1 MGGLFR
7 PEAPGGVE
15 KKEGEGAAG
24 DEFGNFL
31 DEKSAG
37 DGTDDAG
44 EGAGDGDFPI
54 HGVQF
59 PVSERAGEGDRDDE
73 GEGGADSDVVG
84 HAAEESEGRDDEGPA
99 ADAEAAG
106 GEAGEKSNQ
115 SIERGAREHG
125 RDNPHGEMSWQAGTE
140 GWSAGLPKGAESP
153 YLTSSMQKHLS
164 IGLSLLLAGLMVGCA
179 VKDPK
184 DPRFVV
190 AEGKGIK
197 ITRGQLD
204 GEVDRALLNFNLAR
218 EKVPAAQLNS
228 LEMNILNQMINRQV
242 ALAEARKAPLTNA
255 AVLAKEQLEKMKK
268 NFPDAKAFEE
278 QLTKAKTTEA
288 AMVQEIEQKLE
299 VDHLMRMR
307 VEPTLQAP
315 SDEDVAKFY
324 GENPKLW
331 QRNETV
337 QAQHV
342 LVKVEATADAATKA
356 AKKKAAEAA
365 LARVNKGEAF
375 EKVAQEVSDDPGSK
389 ARGGELP
396 PFSKGQMT
404 PNFEKV
410 AFATAA
416 GKTSAVFETPFG
428 FHFLK
433 VKAKE
438 AAKNLKLEDVKNEIL
453 SHLKRLKQ
461 GEATRLLLEDLRKD
475 AAVKILLPPPPAPA
489 PVTATTPPVSAPPVP
504 PTAPAPAKK

>member
-1 MGGLFR
+1 
-7 PEAPGGVE
+7 
-15 KKEGEGAAG
+15 
-24 DEFGNFL
+24 
-31 DEKSAG
+31 
-37 DGTDDAG
+37 
-44 EGAGDGDFPI
+44 
-54 HGVQF
+54 
-59 PVSERAGEGDRDDE
+59 
-73 GEGGADSDVVG
+73 
-84 HAAEESEGRDDEGPA
+84 
-99 ADAEAAG
+99 
-106 GEAGEKSNQ
+106 
-115 SIERGAREHG
+115 
-125 RDNPHGEMSWQAGTE
+125 
-140 GWSAGLPKGAESP
+140 
-153 YLTSSMQKHLS
+153 MQKHLS
-164 IGLSLLLAGLMVGCA
+164 LCLTVFAAVWVVGCA

-204 GEVDRALLNFNLAR
+204 GEMDRALLNFNLSR
-218 EKVPAAQLNS
+218 DKVPAPQLNS

-242 ALAEARKAPLTNA
+242 ALAEARKSPLTNA
-255 AVLAKEQLEKMKK
+255 AVLAKEQLDRMKK

-278 QLTKAKTTEA
+278 QLAKAKTTEQ
-288 AMVQEIEQKLE
+288 AMLQEIEQKLE
-299 VDHLMRMR
+299 VDNLMRAR
-307 VEPTLQAP
+307 VEPSMKAP
-315 SDEDVAKFY
+315 SDEDVQKFY
-324 GENPKLW
+324 SENPKLW
-331 QRNETV
+331 QRGETV

-342 LVKVEATADAATKA
+342 LVKVDASADAATKA
-356 AKKKAAEAA
+356 AKKKTAEAA

-410 AFATAA
+410 AFSTAP

-438 AAKNLKLEDVKNEIL
+438 AAKNLKLEDVKNEIM

-461 GEATRLLLEDLRKD
+461 GEATRLLLEDLRKE
-475 AAVKILLPPPPAPA
+475 AAVKILLPAPPVPA